1 MMVVRVLIFMLLG
14 ASALSFV
21 LYLVTGQIKYR
32 RWGFALF
39 KWTMLAIVVFFGVLF
54 VSQFDWSLSG

>member
-21 LYLVTGQIKYR
+21 LYLVTGQQKYR

-39 KWTMLAIVVFFGVLF
+39 KWTMLAIVVFFCVLF
-54 VSQFDWSLSG
+54 VSQFDWTLSG

>member
-1 MMVVRVLIFMLLG
+1 MVVRVLIFMLLG

>member
-1 MMVVRVLIFMLLG
+1 MMVVRSLIFMLLG

-21 LYLVTGQIKYR
+21 LYLITGQIKYR

>member
-1 MMVVRVLIFMLLG
+1 MMVVRILIFMLLG

-21 LYLVTGQIKYR
+21 LYLVTGQQKYR

-39 KWTMLAIVVFFGVLF
+39 KWAMLAIVVFFGVLF

>member
-1 MMVVRVLIFMLLG
+1 MMVVRILIFMLLG

-54 VSQFDWSLSG
+54 VSQFDWTLSG

>member
-1 MMVVRVLIFMLLG
+1 MMVVRILIFMLLG

-21 LYLVTGQIKYR
+21 LFLITGQIKYR

>member
-1 MMVVRVLIFMLLG
+1 MMVVRILIFMLLG

-21 LYLVTGQIKYR
+21 LYLVTGQQKYR

>member
-1 MMVVRVLIFMLLG
+1 MMVVRILIFMLLG

-21 LYLVTGQIKYR
+21 LYLVTGQQKYR

-39 KWTMLAIVVFFGVLF
+39 KWTMRAIVVFFGVLF

>member
-1 MMVVRVLIFMLLG
+1 MMVVRILIFMLLG

-21 LYLVTGQIKYR
+21 LYLITGQIKYR

-54 VSQFDWSLSG
+54 VSQLDWSLSG